1 MCVFGKNH
9 YEIESS
15 LILENMVVGVATSKI
30 YNQNETRTLI
40 DQKWLQIS
48 EEFIRTFIIYLLYLI

>member
-40 DQKWLQIS
+40 DQIS
-48 EEFIRTFIIYLLYLI
+48 AEFIRTFIIYLLYLI